1 MALIAHPRTPL
12 GALMLAAELLVA
24 AGCAGLAGVR
34 PASEAETRQAAPPP
48 DVGDGQASD
57 ETPGPTSTPEPALP
71 PDRFWI
77 AVEGGGDALAAVSP
91 GGEVEIVRLPLN
103 EGQQATDVIAAPDGG
118 SLAYLAWDAD
128 GAQLGIAVWRLDEP
142 NARLIVRPEAG
153 MRIIGLAFSGDEAGL
168 AYVQVEQG
176 RALAEAGWQVSVIPA
191 GGGASTVVATP
202 DTLAEMLAPVPLGW
216 PVDGPL
222 LLIPAV
228 PGASAEGI
236 FAVDTETAT
245 GSQLVP
251 VEGRLIADPQ
261 LSPDGTQLAFLA
273 SDPAGDETPADG
285 YAAKQVTIYDLRR
298 GDLTTMEAPRGQ
310 EIYGVRWHPD
320 GVRLLLDIVAPSPD
334 DAGGLAQVWA
344 LVESGREPPWPGSPQ
359 GPGPGRD
366 RLFDYVPYRE
376 GVAYTL
382 LPDGEE
388 WALYIVP
395 DLVKGQEMNVVSL
408 EAIAHP
414 SGAPVIVHA
423 PTS

>member
-1 MALIAHPRTPL
+1 MALIAYLRTPP
-12 GALMLAAELLVA
+12 GALALAAGLLLT
-24 AGCAGLAGVR
+24 AGCAGLAGIR
-34 PASEAETRQAAPPP
+34 PAGEDEARQGTPPP
-48 DVGDGQASD
+48 EMGDEGAAGTASSP
-57 ETPGPTSTPEPALP
+57 TPPPEPALSP
-71 PDRFWI
+71 GRFWI

-91 GGEVEIVRLPLN
+91 DGEVQVVRLPLN
-103 EGQQATDVIAAPDGG
+103 DGQRATDVLAAPDGR
-118 SLAYLAWDAD
+118 SLAYLAWDVD
-128 GAQLGIAVWRLDEP
+128 GAQLGIAAWRLDEP
-142 NARLIVRPEAG
+142 NARLIAKPEAG
-153 MRIIGLAFSGDEAGL
+153 MRIIGLAFSGDGAGL

-202 DTLAEMLAPVPLGW
+202 DTLADMLPPVPIGW
-216 PVDGPL
+216 PADGPL

-228 PGASAEGI
+228 PDASAGGI
-236 FAVDTETAT
+236 YAVDTETVT

-251 VEGRLIADPQ
+251 VEGRLVADPQ
-261 LSPDGTQLAFLA
+261 LSPDGARLAFLA
-273 SDPAGDETPADG
+273 SNSAGDASSG
-285 YAAKQVTIYDLRR
+285 GAYAAKQVYIYDLRR
-298 GDLTTMEAPRGQ
+298 DDLTTMQAPRAQ
-310 EIYGVRWHPD
+310 AIYGVRWHPD
-320 GVRLLLDIVAPSPD
+320 GARLLLDIVAPSPD
-334 DAGGLAQVWA
+334 DAGQLNQVWA

-366 RLFDYVPYRE
+366 RLFDYAPYQE

-395 DLVKGQEMNVVSL
+395 DLVKGQEMRVVSL

-414 SGAPVIVHA
+414 SGAPVIIHA